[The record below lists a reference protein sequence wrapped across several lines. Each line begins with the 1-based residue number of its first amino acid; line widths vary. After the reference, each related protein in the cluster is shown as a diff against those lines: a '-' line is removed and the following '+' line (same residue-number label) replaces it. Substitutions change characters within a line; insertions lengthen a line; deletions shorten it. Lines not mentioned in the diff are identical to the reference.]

1 MSPQKQLILKQ
12 ISIEIVTNFV
22 NQNSIE
28 LKSTHE
34 RLCYPVIERIYKK
47 MIIGIKFS
55 GIKVDGDV
63 IIDGHHRYLAS
74 LLAGITLDIYPSNK
88 TSATKVSDWK
98 TVSFVEEDWDTEA
111 KILILNQIDADFNEM
126 TIAELNELLK

>member
-1 MSPQKQLILKQ
+1 
-12 ISIEIVTNFV
+12 
-22 NQNSIE
+22 
-28 LKSTHE
+28 
-34 RLCYPVIERIYKK
+34 